1 MAHLITGRAGYAHVT
16 AADEAKINKA
26 LYGNLEAAIDYGNN
40 FAITLPSSNTVGID
54 TGVFCMQGRWI
65 DIPVAETLTLE
76 NGNSGLNRNDL
87 VVLRYS
93 ANSDT
98 GVETAELA
106 VKKGT
111 AAASAVDPE
120 LEQGDIDG
128 GALVNEVA
136 LYRIPI
142 SGINVGTPVKLFS
155 MMHIRAE
162 VDAKGNNIADTYAT
176 KKEVENTYAKKSALG
191 DQITVTVTTENGV
204 NVCRIERKQ

>member
-26 LYGNLEAAIDYGNN
+26 IYGNVEAAIDYGNN
-40 FAITLPSSNTVGID
+40 LAITLPSSNTVNIG
-54 TGVFCMQGRWI
+54 TGVFYMQGRWI
-65 DIPVAETLTLE
+65 DIPTPENLTLE

-93 ANSDT
+93 AASDT
-98 GVETAELA
+98 GIETATLA
-106 VKKGT
+106 IKKGT
-111 AAASAVDPE
+111 AAASATDPE
-120 LEQGDIDG
+120 LMKGDIDG

-162 VDAKGNNIADTYAT
+162 VDAKGNNIADTYAI
-176 KKEVENTYAKKSALG
+176 KKEVENTYAKKTALG
-191 DQITVTVTTENGV
+191 DQIKITVSGTHCT
-204 NVCRIERKQ
+204 IERA